1 MPLNANPE
9 SGPGTAG
16 PRTTGQPTS
25 RPSTPR
31 FSKARFSKARFS
43 KARFSKARFSKARF
57 SKARFSKAR
66 FSKARPG
73 KPGVATAQLELRMNG
88 WGGARRGAGA
98 PKKRLAAGAGHVGHL
113 SRPRHS
119 RHHPVHVTLRV
130 GAGLPSLR
138 HRRLRS
144 TVFRA
149 FGAGAER
156 FGFRLVH
163 FSVQS
168 NHLHLVVEANDR
180 RALTRGMQGLAIR
193 VAKAINRRLERR
205 GKVFADRY
213 HARALRSP
221 REVRHA
227 LRYVLLNAQ
236 RHGVGGGAR
245 AVQSARRTSTCQ
257 SLPRL
262 APCADGQSL
271 PWLDPCS
278 SAALLNGWG
287 TGIFAG
293 GELPHELIGK
303 DGCAIGARPK
313 SWLLGVGWRRA
324 GPLDPRW

>member
-1 MPLNANPE
+1 
-9 SGPGTAG
+9 
-16 PRTTGQPTS
+16 
-25 RPSTPR
+25 
-31 FSKARFSKARFS
+31 
-43 KARFSKARFSKARF
+43 
-57 SKARFSKAR
+57 
-66 FSKARPG
+66 
-73 KPGVATAQLELRMNG
+73 MNG

-98 PKKRLAAGAGHVGHL
+98 PKKQLAAGGGRVVHL

-144 TVFRA
+144 TVFGA

-168 NHLHLVVEANDR
+168 NHLHLVVEADDR

-193 VAKAINRRLERR
+193 IAKAINRRLGRR

-236 RHGVGGGAR
+236 RHGVGGGVGAQR
-245 AVQSARRTSTCQ
+245 H
-257 SLPRL
+257 
-262 APCADGQSL
+262 GQSL

-278 SAALLNGWG
+278 SAALLSGWG

-293 GELPHELIGK
+293 GERPHELIGTE
-303 DGCAIGARPK
+303 GCAIGARAK
-313 SWLLGVGWRRA
+313 SWLLGVAWRRA

>member
-1 MPLNANPE
+1 
-9 SGPGTAG
+9 
-16 PRTTGQPTS
+16 
-25 RPSTPR
+25 
-31 FSKARFSKARFS
+31 
-43 KARFSKARFSKARF
+43 
-57 SKARFSKAR
+57 
-66 FSKARPG
+66 
-73 KPGVATAQLELRMNG
+73 MNG

-98 PKKRLAAGAGHVGHL
+98 PKKRLAAGAGRVGHL

-130 GAGLPSLR
+130 TAGLPSLR
-138 HRRLRS
+138 HRRLRR
-144 TVFRA
+144 TVFGA

-193 VAKAINRRLERR
+193 VAKAINRRLQRR

-236 RHGVGGGAR
+236 RHGVGGGGAAQR
-245 AVQSARRTSTCQ
+245 
-257 SLPRL
+257 
-262 APCADGQSL
+262 SL

-278 SAALLNGWG
+278 SAALLDGWG

-303 DGCAIGARPK
+303 DGCGIGARPK
-313 SWLLGVGWRRA
+313 SWLLGVAWRRA

>member
-1 MPLNANPE
+1 M
-9 SGPGTAG
+9 
-16 PRTTGQPTS
+16 Q
-25 RPSTPR
+25 
-31 FSKARFSKARFS
+31 
-43 KARFSKARFSKARF
+43 
-57 SKARFSKAR
+57 
-66 FSKARPG
+66 
-73 KPGVATAQLELRMNG
+73 
-88 WGGARRGAGA
+88 
-98 PKKRLAAGAGHVGHL
+98 
-113 SRPRHS
+113 
-119 RHHPVHVTLRV
+119 VTVRV

-149 FGAGAER
+149 FEAGAER

-193 VAKAINRRLERR
+193 VAKAINRRLARR
-205 GKVFADRY
+205 GRVFADRY

-236 RHGVGGGAR
+236 RHGVGGGGGSRAKAKAKAKAR
-245 AVQSARRTSTCQ
+245 AEPRHGVGGGGGARAEPRHGVGGGARAEPGTRPTLTSQ
-257 SLPRL
+257 
-262 APCADGQSL
+262 AL

-278 SAALLNGWG
+278 SAALIDAWG

-293 GELPHELIGK
+293 GELPHDLIGK
-303 DGCAIGARPK
+303 DGCAIGARPR
-313 SWLLGVGWRRA
+313 SWLLGVAWRRA